1 MSGPMWRCSQ
11 VVAALEHVRV
21 QRMIARVVDE
31 AKGGAALE
39 HLGVLGVMAMVIGRT
54 NF

>member
-1 MSGPMWRCSQ
+1 MRMSQ

-31 AKGGAALE
+31 VKGGAALE
-39 HLGVLGVMAMVIGRT
+39 HQGVLGVMAMVIGRT
-54 NF
+54 DF